1 MKKYFTIF
9 FFIVF
14 GKLCFSQCVN
24 ADSLYTNNI
33 TYLNALANWKS
44 APVADHY
51 TIHYRLLGTTNW
63 SNLGNIDGSDTTR
76 NIPQLL
82 SDTTYEWQIKTF
94 CDTSNQSNQ
103 PNSGWS
109 ISDTFTTIVFVPAPF
124 NPQLFYGMS
133 STLCNTHVSFNLRVM
148 QSQNE
153 PDIGT
158 SEITSDGGSFDISS
172 LGVGD
177 TVGTAQIA
185 TPSDTIMTT
194 LTVGIVTG
202 SNSALIYSV
211 DTSGILGFFTIEN
224 ISGGGVKIS
233 STSPP
238 DGNNYTSGYNSILI
252 FDDLFVTPITPGV
265 LSFTANIVSELNDLF
280 YMVDSSTVIFCNT
293 GVSENESGNK
303 KLLKIV
309 NALGEDSPHR
319 KNTLLFYIYK
329 DGTVEKKLIL
339 E

>member
-51 TIHYRLLGTTNW
+51 IIHYRLLGTTNW

-76 NIPQLL
+76 NIPQLQ
-82 SDTTYEWQIKTF
+82 SSTTYEWQIKTF
-94 CDTSNQSNQ
+94 CDTSNQ

-133 STLCNTHVSFNLRVM
+133 STLCNTHVSFSLRVM

-172 LGVGD
+172 LGIGD
-177 TVGTAQIA
+177 TVGTAEIA
-185 TPSDTIMTT
+185 TSSDTIMTT
-194 LTVGIVTG
+194 LIVGIVSG
-202 SNSALIYSV
+202 SNYAVIYFV
-211 DTSGILGFFTIEN
+211 DTSGIIGFCTIEN

-238 DGNNYTSGYNSILI
+238 DSNNYTFGYNSILI
-252 FDDLFVTPITPGV
+252 FDDLFVTQITPGA

-280 YMVDSSTVIFCNT
+280 YMVDSSTIIFCNT
-293 GVSENESGNK
+293 GVLENESENK

-309 NALGEDSPHR
+309 NSLGEDSPHR
-319 KNTLLFYIYK
+319 KNTLLLYIYK
-329 DGTVEKKLIL
+329 DGTVEKKLII